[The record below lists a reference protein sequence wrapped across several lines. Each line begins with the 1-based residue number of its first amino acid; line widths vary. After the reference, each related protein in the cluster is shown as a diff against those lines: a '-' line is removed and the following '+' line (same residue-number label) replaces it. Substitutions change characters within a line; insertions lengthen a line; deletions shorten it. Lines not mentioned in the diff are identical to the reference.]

1 MKYIVSNICSFMNK
15 GKLYKAGDEISSS
28 AFLYE
33 EDFNAAIKEG
43 KILEVKDEEEKKASE
58 KASKKTSK
66 KAEKSEEENA
76 GGENAGDEGKSE

>member
-43 KILEVKDEEEKKASE
+43 KILEVKDEEEKKAS
-58 KASKKTSK
+58 KKTSK